1 MNAYWLVVAG
11 GFVAVSLMTA
21 GALVI
26 SPAGL
31 LFITSFVDGLDGLLL
46 LAMVLVLA
54 MLALPELAGGS
65 LDAELVE
72 FD

>member
-11 GFVAVSLMTA
+11 VFVAASLMTA

-31 LFITSFVDGLDGLLL
+31 LVITSFVDGLAMLL
-46 LAMVLVLA
+46 LVLA

-72 FD
+72 LD